1 MMMAVAL
8 ALDLLAHIRR
18 MEKGA
23 PRLFTASQAQIVRKN
38 LTNYINGYECPSAI
52 TLAPMVYLLRG
63 NVLPYP
69 VEGTSVNTDNN
80 IGVEVGG
87 EILLLHWNKGSS
99 RNEWKRRF
107 AKIKGSHTLEY
118 EYSDGN
124 ELRFEFVPKDFE
136 AISYLKTI
144 GFRIYT
150 SYKKV
155 ETIADV
161 PASALDK
168 RLFPYQVDGVRMLQT
183 GYRLLADEQ
192 GLGKT
197 CMTLQFLMLNKDK
210 YKRILIC
217 CPATLKLN
225 WRKEILMWT
234 DAKPS
239 DIQILTGSTP
249 FEVNAKFAI
258 INYDILPY
266 WAHYLASLQFD
277 FICSDEC
284 HYIQNSTAKRTRAF
298 MKIASK
304 AKDTLFISGT
314 PFTSRPMQMY
324 NALHCIA
331 PRIFRDQ
338 QDFGMR
344 FCDPKREGMKWSFKG
359 ASNMDVLH
367 DIIKDGICIRRLKE
381 DVLTELPE
389 KMRIVVPIATD
400 IADLRKD
407 PEAFSRITEMERQIA
422 HAKNYLSTLE
432 WQKQIAYLRKRREIG
447 GWVEDFLSSGRK
459 LVVFATHKMTLDD
472 LQSKFGDIA
481 VRIDGDTSMR
491 ERDKAVEAF
500 QHNPKVKLLLGNIK
514 AAGVGLTLTA
524 ASDVLITEFPWT
536 CAEVLQSE
544 DRIHRIGQRNAAKIW
559 FMCCPNTID
568 DRLMEIVN
576 RKAATHRRIF
586 DGVVEEDNMLEILR
600 KEGGV
605 KYEAIFGDVSSEG
618 V

>member
-1 MMMAVAL
+1 MKMAVAL
-8 ALDLLAHIRR
+8 VLDLLAHIRR
-18 MEKGA
+18 VERGA
-23 PRLFTASQAQIVRKN
+23 PKLFTLPQAQIVRKN
-38 LTNYINGYECPSAI
+38 VADYINGISCPTQA
-52 TLAPMVYLLRG
+52 TLSTMPYILRG
-63 NVLPYP
+63 CNLPYP
-69 VEGTSVNTDNN
+69 ISGLSVITDNN

-87 EILLLHWNKGSS
+87 EILLLHWCKNSARK
-99 RNEWKRRF
+99 EWGRRF
-107 AKIKGSHTLEY
+107 RRIKGSHTVEY
-118 EYSDGN
+118 EYNDGTL
-124 ELRFEFVPKDFE
+124 LRFEFIPKTFE
-136 AISYLKTI
+136 AISYLRTI

-150 SYKKV
+150 GFRRI
-155 ETIADV
+155 EHLADV
-161 PASALDK
+161 DESRLDK
-168 RLFPYQVDGVRMLQT
+168 RLFPYQVEGVRMLQT

-197 CMTLQFLMLNKDK
+197 CTTLQFLMLNKAV
-210 YKRILIC
+210 YKKILVC
-217 CPATLKLN
+217 CPASLKLN

-234 DAKPS
+234 DAKPG
-239 DIQILTGSTP
+239 DIQVLSGSTP
-249 FEVNAKFAI
+249 YECNRMYTI

-266 WAHYLASLQFD
+266 WAEYLASRKFD
-277 FICSDEC
+277 FVCADEC
-284 HYIQNSTAKRTRAF
+284 HYIQNSTAKRTKAF
-298 MKIASK
+298 MQVVRR
-304 AKDTLFISGT
+304 AKDALFISGT

-331 PRIFRDQ
+331 PSVFRDQ
-338 QDFGMR
+338 QEFGMR
-344 FCDPKREGMKWSFKG
+344 FCDPKREGMRWSFKG

-381 DVLTELPE
+381 DVLSELPD
-389 KMRIVVPIATD
+389 KMRIVVPVVTD
-400 IADLRKD
+400 TADLRKD
-407 PEAFSRITEMERQIA
+407 PDAYNRIREMEKHIA
-422 HAKNYLSTLE
+422 EAKNYLSTLE

-447 GWVEDFLSSGRK
+447 GWVEDFLESGKK
-459 LVVFATHKMTLDD
+459 LVVFATHTMTLDD
-472 LQSKFGDIA
+472 LQKRFGSLA

-491 ERDKAVEAF
+491 ERDRAVTAF
-500 QHNPKVKLLLGNIK
+500 QNDPKVKLLLGNIK

-544 DRIHRIGQRNAAKIW
+544 DRIHRIGQKNAAKIW

-605 KYEAIFGDVSSEG
+605 KYEAIFADDKGD
-618 V
+618 